1 MTSIDNCS
9 IIITVLNTF
18 ETSLSTSFIDFVTSI
33 VDENIFFQTTTII
46 LQNFL
51 ERARR
56 EARRQVRNVY
66 SYDLVINQIVRS
78 FYIDALS
85 AKISSHLLFYLL
97 TTVSIQIST
106 STIREVKQKRDIDK
120 PRDRSRESDV
130 EKEISRT

>member
-66 SYDLVINQIVRS
+66 SYDLVFNQIVSS